1 MNEYN
6 IETATDLL
14 KKFEQ
19 VQKAGLTPENTAK
32 MVDLLQREQEH
43 NFAARQVRQADRV
56 TGDDLRKHLRS
67 DGSVAMVTVTE
78 KRTFAGRSVEVE
90 IPGLLDSAPSDEWS
104 KEFRSAIQKRSLA
117 RMFLVG
123 ERRGAVAARTPK
135 LDSRI
140 LSLAARAPDSIRAG
154 VEKAFSDTSGAGA
167 EWIPDNWATQLYED
181 FYLPSSVEAIF
192 QRIQLDGT
200 WIMPRIS
207 DVTRPYLGGSQTTDI
222 PTAIP
227 ASTPTTANATI
238 AAIMLAVRMLLDVGA
253 TEDSIIPVIPEMQ
266 RRLARALADGFED
279 GLINGDSTATH
290 QDAIALWNIRNRW
303 APAGTTTGLGGS
315 ADHRRGFKGLRRL
328 AVDKTNTVDQ
338 SGGQTIA
345 KILEELVGRLGERGN
360 VGTKIVTSPEV
371 FFKKIM
377 TDSNLLTVDKVG
389 ALASLLTGNVARVS
403 GMDIILSRF
412 VSADLAT
419 TGLFTNTGS
428 YSGVLAVCPED
439 FAVFERRGS
448 MVEMEKEIG
457 SQTYELVGTRR
468 VTFASTAS
476 DSAKNVAF
484 GFKWL

>member
-1 MNEYN
+1 MDPL
-6 IETATDLL
+6 TQDVASTLL
-14 KKFEQ
+14 REFEAAR
-19 VQKAGLTPENTAK
+19 KAGLTPENVTK

-43 NFAARQVRQADRV
+43 GFAARQLQAAERV
-56 TGDDLRKHLRS
+56 TGGDLRKHLRS
-67 DGSVAMVTVTE
+67 DGSVAMTTVIE
-78 KRTFAGRSVEVE
+78 KRTFAGRSVEIE

-104 KEFRSAIQKRSLA
+104 KDLRKAVQQRSLA

-123 ERRGAVAARTPK
+123 ERRGTVPARTPK
-135 LDSRI
+135 LDGKI

-154 VEKAFSDTSGAGA
+154 VEKAFSDTSGSGGD
-167 EWIPDNWATQLYED
+167 WIPDRWATQLYED
-181 FYLPSSVEAIF
+181 FYLPSSLEAIF
-192 QRIQLDGT
+192 QRISLEGP
-200 WIMPRIS
+200 WIKPMIS
-207 DVTRPYLGGSQTTDI
+207 DVTRPYLGGSQTSDI

-227 ASTPTTANATI
+227 ASTPTTSNVTI
-238 AAIMLAVRMLLDVGA
+238 QAIMLAVRMLLDVGA
-253 TEDSIIPVIPEMQ
+253 TEDSIFPIIPEMQ
-266 RRLARALADGFED
+266 RRLARAIADGMED
-279 GLINGDSTATH
+279 ALVNGDSTATH
-290 QDAIALWNIRNRW
+290 QDAIALWSIRGRW
-303 APAGTTTGLGGS
+303 GGTTGLGGS

-338 SGGQTIA
+338 SAGQTIA

-360 VGTKIVTSPEV
+360 VGTKIITSPEV

-412 VSADLAT
+412 MGADLAT
-419 TGLFTNTGS
+419 TGLYTGTGA

-439 FAVFERRGS
+439 FAVFERQGS

-468 VTFASTAS
+468 VTFGSTAS

-484 GFKWL
+484 GYKWL

>member
-14 KKFEQ
+14 HKFEQ

-32 MVDLLQREQEH
+32 MVDLLQREQET
-43 NFAARQVRQADRV
+43 NFAARQVRQADRM

-67 DGSVAMVTVTE
+67 DGSVAMTTVVE
-78 KRTFAGRSVEVE
+78 KRTFAGRQVEVE

-104 KEFRSAIQKRSLA
+104 KDFRKAIQQRSLA

-123 ERRGAVAARTPK
+123 ERRGTVAARTPK
-135 LDSRI
+135 LDSKI

-154 VEKAFSDTSGAGA
+154 VEKAFSDSSGAGA

-192 QRIQLDGT
+192 QRIQLEGT

-227 ASTPTTANATI
+227 ASTPTTANATV

-290 QDAIALWNIRNRW
+290 QDAIALWNIRSRW
-303 APAGTTTGLGGS
+303 GASGLGGS

-360 VGTKIVTSPEV
+360 VGTKIITSPEV

-484 GFKWL
+484 GYKWL

>member
-43 NFAARQVRQADRV
+43 NFAARQVRHADRV

-67 DGSVAMVTVTE
+67 DGSVAMTTVTE
-78 KRTFAGRSVEVE
+78 QRTFAGRAVEVE

-104 KEFRSAIQKRSLA
+104 KDFRKAIQQRSLA

-123 ERRGAVAARTPK
+123 ERRGTVAARTPK
-135 LDSRI
+135 LDSKI

-227 ASTPTTANATI
+227 ASTPTTANATV

-290 QDAIALWNIRNRW
+290 QDAIALWNIRSRW
-303 APAGTTTGLGGS
+303 GLAGLGGS

-338 SGGQTIA
+338 SAGQTIA

-360 VGTKIVTSPEV
+360 VGTKIITSPEV

-484 GFKWL
+484 GYKWL